1 MLVFLIYFLNL
12 RIMKPTERNIRKL
25 SELLSDFPEVSYTP
39 VLRDGSYGQPRPRY
53 WLYIY
58 FRFHRRED
66 GKIVFGCRP
75 FSRGRHALRFISQYA
90 GKNLID
96 DIYFVDAKARKC
108 YAVVCDYN
116 RVNLLPLQSA
126 FDFQYE

>member
-1 MLVFLIYFLNL
+1 M
-12 RIMKPTERNIRKL
+12 RPTERNMRRL

-66 GKIVFGCRP
+66 GKIVSGCRP
-75 FSRGRHALRFISQYA
+75 FSRGRHALRFISQYV
-90 GKNLID
+90 GKGLID
-96 DIYFVDAKARKC
+96 DIYFVDSKERKC
-108 YAVVCDYN
+108 YDVIYDYN
-116 RVNLLPLQSA
+116 NIKLLPLSAA
-126 FDFQYE
+126 FDF

>member
-1 MLVFLIYFLNL
+1 M
-12 RIMKPTERNIRKL
+12 RPTDRNILKL

-58 FRFHRRED
+58 FRFFRRED
-66 GKIVFGCRP
+66 GKIVSGCRP
-75 FSRGRHALRFISQYA
+75 FSKGRLALRFISQHV
-90 GKNLID
+90 GKGLID

-108 YAVVCDYN
+108 YDVACDYN
-116 RVNLLPLQSA
+116 RVKLLPVQAA

>member
-1 MLVFLIYFLNL
+1 MLIHLNSRL
-12 RIMKPTERNIRKL
+12 MRPTECNIRKL
-25 SELLSDFPEVSYTP
+25 SELLGDFPEVSYTP
-39 VLRDGSYGQPRPRY
+39 VLRDGSCGQPRPRY

-66 GKIVFGCRP
+66 GKIVSGCRP
-75 FSRGRHALRFISQYA
+75 FSKGRHALRFISQCA

-108 YAVVCDYN
+108 YDVVCDYN
-116 RVNLLPLQSA
+116 RVSLLPFQAA

>member
-1 MLVFLIYFLNL
+1 MSFLSLNAMRL
-12 RIMKPTERNIRKL
+12 NSCEVRKL

-66 GKIVFGCRP
+66 GKIVSGCRP
-75 FSRGRHALRFISQYA
+75 FSKARHALRFISQYA

-96 DIYFVDAKARKC
+96 DIYFVDAKYRKC
-108 YAVVCDYN
+108 YDVVCDYN
-116 RVNLLPLQSA
+116 CVKFLPLQAA

>member
-1 MLVFLIYFLNL
+1 MSFLVLIHLNSRL
-12 RIMKPTERNIRKL
+12 MRPTERNVRKL
-25 SELLSDFPEVSYTP
+25 SALLSDFPEVSYTP
-39 VLRDGSYGQPRPRY
+39 VLRDGSCGQPRPRY

-58 FRFHRRED
+58 FRFYRRED
-66 GKIVFGCRP
+66 GKVVSGCRP
-75 FSRGRHALRFISQYA
+75 FSKGRHALRFVSQCA

-108 YAVVCDYN
+108 YDVVCDYD
-116 RVNLLPLQSA
+116 RVKLLPLQAS

>member
-12 RIMKPTERNIRKL
+12 RIMRPTERNIRKL
-25 SELLSDFPEVSYTP
+25 SELLGDFPEVSYTP
-39 VLRDGSYGQPRPRY
+39 VLRDGSCGQPRPRY

-58 FRFHRRED
+58 FRFYRRED
-66 GKIVFGCRP
+66 GKVVSGCRP

-96 DIYFVDAKARKC
+96 DIYFVDSKERKS
-108 YAVVCDYN
+108 YDVFPDY
-116 RVNLLPLQSA
+116 VNIKLLPFQSA
-126 FDFQYE
+126 FDYPDE

>member
-1 MLVFLIYFLNL
+1 MLIHLNFRL
-12 RIMKPTERNIRKL
+12 MRPTERNIRKL
-25 SELLSDFPEVSYTP
+25 SELLGDFPEVSYTP

-53 WLYIY
+53 WLYVY

-66 GKIVFGCRP
+66 GKIVSGCRP
-75 FSRGRHALRFISQYA
+75 FSKARRALRFISQYA

-96 DIYFVDAKARKC
+96 DVYFVDAKARKC
-108 YAVVCDYN
+108 YDVVCDYN
-116 RVNLLPLQSA
+116 RVKLLPLQAS

>member
-1 MLVFLIYFLNL
+1 MSFLVLIHLNSRL
-12 RIMKPTERNIRKL
+12 MRPTERNIRKL
-25 SELLSDFPEVSYTP
+25 SELLSDFPEVSYTR
-39 VLRDGSYGQPRPRY
+39 VLRDGSYGEPRPRY

-66 GKIVFGCRP
+66 GKIVSGCRP
-75 FSRGRHALRFISQYA
+75 FSKGRHALRFISQYA
-90 GKNLID
+90 GRNLID

-108 YAVVCDYN
+108 YDVVFDYN
-116 RVNLLPLQSA
+116 RVKLLPLQAS

>member
-1 MLVFLIYFLNL
+1 MSFLVLIHLNFRL
-12 RIMKPTERNIRKL
+12 MRPTERNILKL
-25 SELLSDFPEVSYTP
+25 SELLGDFPEVSYTP

-53 WLYIY
+53 WLYVY
-58 FRFHRRED
+58 FRFYRKKD
-66 GKIVFGCRP
+66 GKVVSGCRP
-75 FSRGRHALRFISQYA
+75 FSKGRLALRFISQYA

-108 YAVVCDYN
+108 YDVVCDYN
-116 RVNLLPLQSA
+116 RVNLLPFQAA